1 MIPQTLLWVGLIV
14 AWLVVLVPMLA
25 ARHPRV
31 NQVSDATLKTR
42 LLHRGGSATRAVR
55 RRIRPAATVAEDRA
69 DEAELPEDD
78 DAEPVE
84 DGRIVL
90 GKAVDDPADD
100 DPADDDPADDDAE
113 AHAYVDSDVDDL
125 HGSSPMDGDTTPI
138 PTVERAAMR
147 ARASIVDLDAPAP
160 KAAADTDAAAPESE
174 PIVRR
179 VTAPVA
185 PIAADSFVADDLDS
199 ADDLDPADDLDM
211 DESADELVDGS
222 VVEDPAGPEL
232 ADADLADDQL
242 TEEIAPATRPKAE
255 PAEIDALDD
264 SPRRRRGG
272 YDPENDARITE
283 ARFRFRQRVT
293 LVLGVL
299 AVVALGAGLMNVPFA
314 WYGLGAVVLALA
326 VYLTYLRRTV
336 RIEAEIRRRRTA
348 RLERAR
354 REREREAEVLDGV
367 PAHLRRGGCVVM
379 EIDDEDPA
387 FDHLPRYRAEEF
399 DFLDRPADVREPYE
413 RKVG

>member
-55 RRIRPAATVAEDRA
+55 RRIRPAATVAEERA
-69 DEAELPEDD
+69 DEADLRED
-78 DAEPVE
+78 DAEPRE

-90 GKAVDDPADD
+90 GKVDDEPAGEDL
-100 DPADDDPADDDAE
+100 ADEDAE

-125 HGSSPMDGDTTPI
+125 HGAGPMDGDTTPI

-147 ARASIVDLDAPAP
+147 ARASIVDLDALAS
-160 KAAADTDAAAPESE
+160 KADAADDTDAAAPESE

-179 VTAPVA
+179 VTAPVV
-185 PIAADSFVADDLDS
+185 PAAEDDLVADELDAADDLE
-199 ADDLDPADDLDM
+199 AVDDLDATDELDDAEPVDGL
-211 DESADELVDGS
+211 ADE
-222 VVEDPAGPEL
+222 
-232 ADADLADDQL
+232 DLADDQL
-242 TEEIAPATRPKAE
+242 TEEITPATRPKAE
-255 PAEIDALDD
+255 PAEIDARGD
-264 SPRRRRGG
+264 SPHRRRGG
-272 YDPENDARITE
+272 YDPENDARLTE

-299 AVVALGAGLMNVPFA
+299 AVVALGAGLMDVPFA

>member
-25 ARHPRV
+25 ARHPKV

-42 LLHRGGSATRAVR
+42 LLHRGGSAGRAVR
-55 RRIRPAATVAEDRA
+55 RRIRPAATVVEVPRGEGPA
-69 DEAELPEDD
+69 DADAELEDD
-78 DAEPVE
+78 EIVE
-84 DGRIVL
+84 DGRIVF
-90 GKAVDDPADD
+90 GKPSDSAGGAADED
-100 DPADDDPADDDAE
+100 AD

-138 PTVERAAMR
+138 NTVERAAMA
-147 ARASIVDLDAPAP
+147 ARTRVVDLDHLDVDAPAAREP
-160 KAAADTDAAAPESE
+160 DEAAAPESA

-179 VTAPVA
+179 VTAPVTEPPA
-185 PIAADSFVADDLDS
+185 TEPLVDQPVAEAEIETEAEEFVEAAEYDDVADEVAAD
-199 ADDLDPADDLDM
+199 
-211 DESADELVDGS
+211 E
-222 VVEDPAGPEL
+222 
-232 ADADLADDQL
+232 QL
-242 TEEIAPATRPKAE
+242 TEEIDPVSRPVAE
-255 PAEIDALDD
+255 DADDELDD
-264 SPRRRRGG
+264 AEYEGAYAEDAEPRRRRGG

-299 AVVALGAGLMNVPFA
+299 AVVALGAGLMSVPFA
-314 WYGLGAVVLALA
+314 WYGLGAVVLALVA
-326 VYLTYLRRTV
+326 YLAYLRRTV
-336 RIEAEIRRRRTA
+336 RIETEIRRRRMA

-354 REREREAEVLDGV
+354 RERAREAEVRDGV

>member
-55 RRIRPAATVAEDRA
+55 RRIRPAATVVAEDARVD
-69 DEAELPEDD
+69 DEARPGDGDAAPEDD
-78 DAEPVE
+78 TLEERLIDEE
-84 DGRIVL
+84 
-90 GKAVDDPADD
+90 
-100 DPADDDPADDDAE
+100 AE

-125 HGSSPMDGDTTPI
+125 HGLSPMDGDTTPI
-138 PTVERAAMR
+138 PTVERAAMAER
-147 ARASIVDLDAPAP
+147 TKVVDLD
-160 KAAADTDAAAPESE
+160 DLAPESA
-174 PIVRR
+174 PVVRR
-179 VTAPVA
+179 VSAPEQGPAAVVEA
-185 PIAADSFVADDLDS
+185 PEPVDAGIDAELESEIDSEVEDSEAA
-199 ADDLDPADDLDM
+199 
-211 DESADELVDGS
+211 ELVD
-222 VVEDPAGPEL
+222 EAPEEPADE
-232 ADADLADDQL
+232 DLADEELIDADEQL
-242 TEEIAPATRPKAE
+242 TEEIDPVARPARVGDVD
-255 PAEIDALDD
+255 PAD
-264 SPRRRRGG
+264 RRRRGG
-272 YDPENDARITE
+272 YDPENDARLTE

-299 AVVALGAGLMNVPFA
+299 AVVALGAGLMNVPYA
-314 WYGLGAVVLALA
+314 WFGLGAVVVALGL
-326 VYLTYLRRTV
+326 YLTYLRRTV
-336 RIEAEIRRRRTA
+336 RIETEIRRRRTA

-354 REREREAEVLDGV
+354 REREREAEVRDGV

-399 DFLDRPADVREPYE
+399 DFLDRPADLPVSYE

>member
-55 RRIRPAATVAEDRA
+55 RRIRPAATVADDRV
-69 DEAELPEDD
+69 DEAEFPEDE
-78 DAEPVE
+78 DAERLVG
-84 DGRIVL
+84 DL
-90 GKAVDDPADD
+90 PADE
-100 DPADDDPADDDAE
+100 DAE

-147 ARASIVDLDAPAP
+147 AKASIVDLDAPAVEVP
-160 KAAADTDAAAPESE
+160 APDAAASVDTAAAPESD

-185 PIAADSFVADDLDS
+185 QAAEADPVAEDLE
-199 ADDLDPADDLDM
+199 PAEPM
-211 DESADELVDGS
+211 SELVDEPADES
-222 VVEDPAGPEL
+222 LVEEPADAEL
-232 ADADLADDQL
+232 ADADAADDQL
-242 TEEIAPATRPKAE
+242 TEEIVPATRPKAE
-255 PAEIDALDD
+255 PTEIDARGDG
-264 SPRRRRGG
+264 PQRRRGG
-272 YDPENDARITE
+272 YDPENDARLTE

-293 LVLGVL
+293 LALGVL

-399 DFLDRPADVREPYE
+399 DFLDRRADVREPYE

>member
-25 ARHPRV
+25 ARHPKV

-42 LLHRGGSATRAVR
+42 LLHRGGSAGRAVR
-55 RRIRPAATVAEDRA
+55 RRIRPAATVVEEPRGEAAGDA
-69 DEAELPEDD
+69 DAELEDD
-78 DAEPVE
+78 EVVE

-90 GKAVDDPADD
+90 GKTSDSAADE
-100 DPADDDPADDDAE
+100 DAE

-138 PTVERAAMR
+138 HTVERAAMAKR
-147 ARASIVDLDAPAP
+147 TKVVDLDHLDDDAPET
-160 KAAADTDAAAPESE
+160 ADDAGDEAAAPESA

-185 PIAADSFVADDLDS
+185 EPVVAAPVAEADVEADVEPEADIEADEFVEAAEYDDIDEVAAD
-199 ADDLDPADDLDM
+199 
-211 DESADELVDGS
+211 E
-222 VVEDPAGPEL
+222 
-232 ADADLADDQL
+232 QL
-242 TEEIAPATRPKAE
+242 TEELAPVARPAVDPDAE
-255 PAEIDALDD
+255 YEDEYSGADEARDVE
-264 SPRRRRGG
+264 PRRRRGG

-314 WYGLGAVVLALA
+314 WYGLGAVVLAL
-326 VYLTYLRRTV
+326 VGYLAYLRRTV
-336 RIEAEIRRRRTA
+336 RIEAEIRRRRMA

-354 REREREAEVLDGV
+354 RERARAAEVRDGV